1 MSRGEEIMDK
11 LIIVSADG
19 HAGPT
24 AAAYR
29 DYLEPR
35 YRDGVETLIAEEA
48 QYVAAFEA
56 VNTFPPEVLEVIDPD
71 GAITSGGLAGAWDP
85 VRRLKE
91 LDREGV
97 SAEIILPG
105 HQLSTLPYFSIVNR
119 TFAADYRDAGA
130 RAYHRW
136 LADCMTQGDGRF
148 LGVGEP
154 GSCHDMESTLREL
167 HWLADRGFVSVGI
180 PGTVADADL
189 PPLVDAYYEPFWAAC
204 ADLDLVLSVHAG
216 FGHPQGTFFMMADHM
231 ASSGM
236 TPEDVAK
243 MVDDSRAATEGPAVV
258 QELGGRRVLW
268 QLILSGIFDRY
279 PSLKLVMTELRADW
293 VPATLAQ
300 LDQRFEREGLKRP
313 MKPSEYFRRN
323 CAVAP
328 SSTRKS
334 EIAMRQE
341 IGVQNILFGTDYPH
355 PEGTWPN
362 TREWIAD
369 AFIGVPVDEARA
381 ILGENAIN
389 WYKLDRAK
397 LARVAE
403 EIGPSPSDL
412 LGQSAPV
419 SAKVLQHFHRRSGYS
434 HGPEVVDAALLDQ
447 MFSEDLSSLARF
459 AGGV

>member
-1 MSRGEEIMDK
+1 MDK

-24 AAAYR
+24 ASAYR
-29 DYLEPR
+29 EYLEPR
-35 YRDGVETLIAEEA
+35 FRDGVETLEAEEA

-56 VNTFPPEVLEVIDPD
+56 VNTFPADVLAVIDPA
-71 GAITSGGLAGAWDP
+71 GAVTSGGLTGAWDP
-85 VRRLKE
+85 ARRLKE

-105 HQLSTLPYFSIVNR
+105 HQLCTLPYFSIVNR
-119 TFAADYRDAGA
+119 AFPADYRDAGA

-136 LADCMTQGDGRF
+136 LADCMAQGDGRF

-154 GSCHDMESTLREL
+154 GSCRDMESTLREL
-167 HWLADRGFVSVGI
+167 RWLADQGFVSVGL
-180 PGTVADADL
+180 PGTVADPDL
-189 PPLVDAYYEPFWAAC
+189 PPLVDPYYEPFWAAC

-231 ASSGM
+231 ASSGI
-236 TPEDVAK
+236 TPEDMAR
-243 MVDDSRAATEGPAVV
+243 MVDESRAATEGPAVI

-268 QLILSGIFDRY
+268 QLLLSGIFDRY
-279 PSLKLVMTELRADW
+279 PNLKLVMTELRADW

-334 EIAMRQE
+334 EIAMRHD
-341 IGVQNILFGTDYPH
+341 IGVKNVLFGTDYPH

-362 TREWIAD
+362 TLEWIKD
-369 AFIGVPVDEARA
+369 AFASVPADEARL

-403 EIGPSPSDL
+403 RIGPRSSDV
-412 LGQSAPV
+412 LGQPV
-419 SAKVLQHFHRRSGYS
+419 PVDAKVLAHFHKRSGYS
-434 HGPEVVDAALLDQ
+434 HGAEVVDPAMLDH
-447 MFSEDLSSLARF
+447 MFGEDLSSFRTV
-459 AGGV
+459 AGA